1 MPRRIVW
8 FVVAGAALSALAAA
22 LLLPWAGFWAASLE
36 TGHVRPLAA
45 GDQEIAWLAPATGGE
60 SWERLVKALR
70 LLADECRN
78 VHGTDDLRL
87 DADRAF
93 LPLTADVPEV
103 GLSFPGAGT
112 LWVRW
117 YKLSG
122 STSAEHWMR
131 GLKRRGAPPLAIV
144 GGETTDR
151 AVTLAGTLER
161 VKASWAGPAP
171 LFLITTA
178 TAERYRPANR
188 PDLEAD
194 HDRWPRL
201 MEAYPERTFRF
212 CFTNAR
218 MVEAVFGF
226 VQSHPQIWPRHARSP
241 TVDPKSPFFLFT
253 LTWLDDGYSKDLAST
268 FQHTYAQ
275 YIRGVAGADA
285 VVPADEQ
292 FIAYSVGDF
301 YRPNPREEIAV
312 TLYLDQVRTPDELP
326 PLGMPTLLPSYL
338 GVLAAARQLEVADRR
353 QLLVVP
359 VGTQPARRFLHT
371 LCSRAPK
378 EVRNMVVVNGDAI
391 SFNSVYRD
399 RDIVWN
405 VQDVPLP
412 LVFFAHRNPIDAAAG
427 FGARR
432 QDMTDRS
439 STSDLLLFR
448 DIFEAL
454 VLASF
459 DGGQL
464 AADADVLRSRLR
476 RACWKDGRV
485 FLGDGGP
492 PLFDAAGDRTPLTGE
507 HVVALSPH
515 FETARVLPEAELTV
529 WQPRKE
535 TWERIG
541 VLPLTYDRR
550 RQPESVHESP

>member
-1 MPRRIVW
+1 MSRRIVW
-8 FVVAGAALSALAAA
+8 LAVAGAGLSLLAAA
-22 LLLPWAGFWAASLE
+22 LLLPWAGFWTSLE
-36 TGHVRPLAA
+36 TGHVRPLST

-60 SWERLVKALR
+60 TWERLVKALR
-70 LLADECRN
+70 LLAAECRT
-78 VHGTDDLRL
+78 VHGTEELQI
-87 DADRAF
+87 DASRAF

-103 GLSFPGAGT
+103 GLSFPGTGT

-131 GLKRRGAPPLAIV
+131 GLRRRGTAPLAIV

-151 AVTLAGTLER
+151 AVTLAGVLER
-161 VKASWAGPAP
+161 LKATWPGPAP

-188 PDLEAD
+188 PDLEND
-194 HDRWPRL
+194 HEGWPRL
-201 MEAYPERTFRF
+201 MDAYPERTFRF
-212 CFTNAR
+212 CFTNAH
-218 MVEAVFGF
+218 MVEALFDF
-226 VQSHPQIWPRHARSP
+226 VRQHPQIWPKHARSP
-241 TVDPKSPFFLFT
+241 KVDPRSPFFLFM
-253 LTWLDDGYSKDLAST
+253 LSWRDDGYSKDLAST
-268 FQHTYAQ
+268 FQQTYAQ
-275 YIRGVAGADA
+275 YIRGVAGPDA

-338 GVLAAARQLEVADRR
+338 GVLAAVRQAEVADRR

-399 RDIVWN
+399 RDIAWN

-427 FGARR
+427 FGEKR

-454 VLASF
+454 VLAAF
-459 DGGQL
+459 EGGQL
-464 AADADVLRSRLR
+464 TDSADVLRSRLR
-476 RACWKDGRV
+476 HAYWKDGRV
-485 FLGDGGP
+485 FLGDGSP
-492 PLFDAAGDRTPLTGE
+492 PLFDPAGDRTALTGE
-507 HVVALSPH
+507 HVVALSPR
-515 FETARVLPEAELTV
+515 FEAARVLPEAELTI
-529 WQPRKE
+529 WQPSAGA
-535 TWERIG
+535 WERIG
-541 VLPLTYDRR
+541 MLPLTYDRR
-550 RQPESVHESP
+550 GHPESVHE

>member
-1 MPRRIVW
+1 MPW
-8 FVVAGAALSALAAA
+8 D
-22 LLLPWAGFWAASLE
+22 GFWASLE

-60 SWERLVKALR
+60 TWERLVKALR
-70 LLADECRN
+70 LLANECAT
-78 VHGTDDLRL
+78 VHGTGQLHL
-87 DADRAF
+87 DTDRAF

-103 GLSFPGAGT
+103 GLSFPGTGT
-112 LWVRW
+112 LRIRW

-122 STSAEHWMR
+122 STSVDHWMR
-131 GLKRRGAPPLAIV
+131 GLQRRSVPPLAIV

-151 AVTLAGTLER
+151 AVTLAGALER
-161 VKASWAGPAP
+161 LKASWSGPAP

-188 PDLEAD
+188 PDLEGD
-194 HDRWPRL
+194 HEHWPRL
-201 MEAYPERTFRF
+201 MDAYPERTFRF

-218 MVEAVFGF
+218 MVEAVFDF
-226 VQSHPQIWPRHARSP
+226 VRQHPHIWPKHARSP
-241 TVDPKSPFFLFT
+241 IVDPRWPFFLLT

-268 FQHTYAQ
+268 FRETYDQ
-275 YIRGVAGADA
+275 YIRGVAGPDA

-338 GVLAAARQLEVADRR
+338 GVLSAVRQAELADRR

-371 LCSRAPK
+371 LCARAPK

-399 RDIVWN
+399 RDIAWN

-412 LVFFAHRNPIDAAAG
+412 LVFFAHRNPIDPAAG
-427 FGARR
+427 FGAKR

-454 VLASF
+454 VLAAF
-459 DGGQL
+459 DGGKL
-464 AADADVLRSRLR
+464 ADNADVLRSRLR
-476 RACWKDGRV
+476 HACWKDGRV
-485 FLGDGGP
+485 FLGDGSP
-492 PLFDAAGDRTPLTGE
+492 PLFDSAGDRTAMTGE

-515 FETARVLPEAELTV
+515 FEAARVLPEAELTI
-529 WQPRKE
+529 WQPRE
-535 TWERIG
+535 ESWERIG
-541 VLPLTYDRR
+541 ALALTYDRR
-550 RQPESVHESP
+550 GQPESVHESP